1 MKYIVKVL
9 DAETGAEVDSPIEC
23 DGVAIV
29 ARNDAGHGM
38 TVMKSMNLIALA
50 AAIDADEHMRE
61 AAELWQSC
69 KKWKRTMRGK
79 WALWRASRKAR
90 KSGE

>member
-23 DGVAIV
+23 DGVAIIT
-29 ARNDAGHGM
+29 RNDAGDGM
-38 TVMKSMNLIALA
+38 IVMRDMSLATLA
-50 AAIDADEHMRE
+50 AVIDADEHLRE
-61 AAELWQSC
+61 AAELC
-69 KKWKRTMRGK
+69 MGFEKWKRTMRGK
-79 WALWRASRKAR
+79 WALRRASRKAR

>member
-23 DGVAIV
+23 NGIAIIT
-29 ARNDAGHGM
+29 RNDAGGGT
-38 TVMKSMNLIALA
+38 TVMKSMNLITLL
-50 AAIDADEHMRE
+50 AAIDADENLRE
-61 AAELWQSC
+61 AVELCMDFQ
-69 KKWKRTMRGK
+69 KWKRNKCGK
-79 WALWRASRKAR
+79 WALWKASRKAR